1 MNPYRKQMFFTAA
14 IFGVL
19 LIAILITYGFY
30 PIFVVNG
37 SPIIAH
43 RFDKIYRAALLYRGN
58 FMKTYAPSASG
69 TAALLS
75 GEDLEINILNQLV
88 DMKLIDAGVRREVGD
103 DLSELIAGKIKKYD
117 DKADLKTAAESL
129 FGITYADFRKEVL
142 IPQAEWDILAGR
154 LYLRGEDI
162 NNWLANA
169 RRSAEVIVF
178 SKRFRWDG
186 SRITV
191 NE

>member
-1 MNPYRKQMFFTAA
+1 MNPYRKQIFFAAA

-19 LIAILITYGFY
+19 LIATLITYGFY
-30 PIFVVNG
+30 PILVVNG
-37 SPIIAH
+37 SPVTAH
-43 RFDKIYRAALLYRGN
+43 RFDKIYRAALLYQGN
-58 FMKTYAPSASG
+58 FIKTYAPSASG
-69 TAALLS
+69 TTALLS
-75 GEDLEINILNQLV
+75 GKDLEIGILNQLV
-88 DMKLIDAGVRREVGD
+88 DMELIDAGVRREVGG
-103 DLSELIAGKIKKYD
+103 DLPELIAGKIEKYD
-117 DKADLKTAAESL
+117 DRSDLKTAAVSL

-154 LYLRGEDI
+154 LYLRGESIDK
-162 NNWLANA
+162 WLADA

-186 SRITV
+186 SKITV